1 MDCGFPALLG
11 AARLIALG
19 AALALP
25 GCIPL
30 PAGTAAGFA
39 PAQPEARNPEEKLAI
54 QSRALQR
61 TVLEGALLGTAA
73 GAAADRV
80 WARPTPVGLAGG
92 FTIGTVSGTYLGYL
106 QHAYATNEERLGRMR
121 ADLDATNAETEAAIQ
136 TMRLVLERQSRDLQT
151 IRAQAGSANS
161 PELEAAVSE
170 AQSSLGDMQRAIAG
184 ASGRE
189 EEFEYVKVGQFP
201 DQELDGVDSQI
212 AELGSRISQMR
223 EIAAT
228 LATEL

>member
-1 MDCGFPALLG
+1 MDRGFPAVLG
-11 AARLIALG
+11 IARQIALG

-25 GCIPL
+25 GCIPI
-30 PAGTAAGFA
+30 PAGTAAGLA
-39 PAQPEARNPEEKLAI
+39 PASSEARAPEEKLAI

-61 TVLEGALLGTAA
+61 TVLEGAMLGTAA
-73 GAAADRV
+73 GSAADRI

-92 FTIGTVSGTYLGYL
+92 FTVGTVSGTYLGYL

-136 TMRLVLERQSRDLQT
+136 TMRIVLDRQSRDLEA
-151 IRAQAGSANS
+151 IRARAGSSNS
-161 PELEAAVSE
+161 PELQAAVSQAE
-170 AQSSLGDMQRAIAG
+170 SSLGDMQRAIAG

-201 DQELDGVDSQI
+201 GQDLEGVDSQI
-212 AELGSRISQMR
+212 AELGSRIAQMR
-223 EIAAT
+223 EIAGT
-228 LATEL
+228 LAGEL